1 VGLGV
6 WWSSRRARTAAR
18 RGASS
23 GSHGS
28 ALLAHA
34 RAGGGREGEEEDG
47 CCLVGPGER
56 PSKEQARGGRGTT
69 THLATTPWLASSV
82 VYWYSG
88 EGKLV
93 RAREASEERWAG
105 KEGGDDKWAMGD

>member
-1 VGLGV
+1 MGLGV
-6 WWSSRRARTAAR
+6 WWSSGRAQTAAR

-47 CCLVGPGER
+47 RCLVGPGER
-56 PSKEQARGGRGTT
+56 PSKEHARGGWGTT

-82 VYWYSG
+82 VFG
-88 EGKLV
+88 RGNAG
-93 RAREASEERWAG
+93 ARGFGREMGR
-105 KEGGDDKWAMGD
+105 EGGRE

>member
-1 VGLGV
+1 MGLGV
-6 WWSSRRARTAAR
+6 WWSSGRARTAAR

-56 PSKEQARGGRGTT
+56 PSKEQARGGRGMT
-69 THLATTPWLASSV
+69 THLATTRGWPAQ
-82 VYWYSG
+82 WYSG
-88 EGKLV
+88 ERKLV
-93 RAREASEERWAG
+93 RAREASGEGWAG
-105 KEGGDDKWAMGD
+105 KEGGNDKWAIGD

>member
-1 VGLGV
+1 MGLGV
-6 WWSSRRARTAAR
+6 WWSSRRARTVAR

-47 CCLVGPGER
+47 RCLVGPGER

-82 VYWYSG
+82 VFG
-88 EGKLV
+88 RGKAGASS
-93 RAREASEERWAG
+93 RGFGREMGR
-105 KEGGDDKWAMGD
+105 EGGRG